1 LRVAALNGERGEPMT
16 ATDTLDAALL
26 QLRLDCPDLLGALV
40 ATQEGLLLA
49 SCGDPSGETA
59 AAMASHLADSLDALL
74 ALLAQAGCTESLLW
88 TERGLWGVARL
99 ATRHV
104 VMVHATGECRAAN
117 LRLALGRLRR
127 DLAGTL
133 TGLAGQEVGD

>member
-1 LRVAALNGERGEPMT
+1 MT
-16 ATDTLDAALL
+16 ATDTLEAALR

-40 ATQEGLLLA
+40 ATEEGLLLA
-49 SCGDPSGETA
+49 SHGEPAGETA

-74 ALLAQAGCTESLLW
+74 AMLAQAGNCTESLMW

-104 VMVHATGECRAAN
+104 VMVRASQECRVAN

-127 DLAGTL
+127 DLAVAL
-133 TGLAGQEVGD
+133 TGLAEVPD